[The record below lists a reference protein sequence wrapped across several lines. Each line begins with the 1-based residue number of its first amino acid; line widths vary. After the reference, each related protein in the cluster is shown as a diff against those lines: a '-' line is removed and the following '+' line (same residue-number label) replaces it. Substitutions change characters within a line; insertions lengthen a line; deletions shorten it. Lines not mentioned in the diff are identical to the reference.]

1 MQLKPLTRDEVM
13 IRLIAEPEF
22 LPVEGNASATDDDAL
37 DREIAQRILR
47 RLDQGDVWAWA
58 MVTVT
63 VCWGPFSAS
72 DYLGS
77 CCYEDE
83 ADFCQS
89 GGYYDDMVEAA
100 LEALNSVIQKTYQDL
115 KTREQAA

>member
-1 MQLKPLTRDEVM
+1 MKGHCIKEVNLMQLKPLTRDEVT

-37 DREIAQRILR
+37 DREIAQRILH

-63 VCWGPFSAS
+63 VC
-72 DYLGS
+72 
-77 CCYEDE
+77 
-83 ADFCQS
+83 
-89 GGYYDDMVEAA
+89 
-100 LEALNSVIQKTYQDL
+100 
-115 KTREQAA
+115 